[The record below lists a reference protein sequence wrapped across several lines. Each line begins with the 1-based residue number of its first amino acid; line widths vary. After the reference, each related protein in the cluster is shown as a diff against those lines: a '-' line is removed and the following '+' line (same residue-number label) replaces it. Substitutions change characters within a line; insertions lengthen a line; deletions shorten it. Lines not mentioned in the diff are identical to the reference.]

1 MITFVLVKFFV
12 MNKLLYVFLCF
23 SFLFSQNLKAQG
35 LFKKKKSKEET
46 TEKVKENKN
55 SILEKT
61 KNCIKFKGLFN
72 IYQSKDNG
80 KSFIEIDNSQLE
92 SDFIYFSYVEDG
104 VVDAWKFK
112 GGFRGSKI
120 IKLKKFFNKIDIVV
134 ENSSYYFDPK
144 NPLSKSSK
152 SNINEPLIISEEIIA
167 YNDDSTKF
175 LIDADKIFLSE
186 SFQQVKSSYP
196 SGYKGFK
203 LGSLSKSKTRYS
215 SIKNYPENTD
225 VIVDYV
231 YENKYPNKRGS
242 QAITDS
248 RVVTV
253 KIQHSLIN
261 LPKNDYKPRMDDPRI
276 GYFHTQTNDMT
287 SIDQINYKDMIHRW
301 NLEKKNPKQ
310 KLSDPKNPIV
320 WWIENTTPYE
330 FRDIIKE
337 GVESWNLAFESAGFS
352 NAIKVEIQPD
362 DADWDAGDIRYNV
375 LRWTSSP
382 NPPFGGYGPS
392 FVNPRTG
399 EIIGADIMLEW
410 VYITNRIKY
419 DYLYENQDSYN
430 QVESLTDFDDHQCF
444 VSKESQ
450 KQNAFASTCIDLL
463 NLGESMK
470 KEMVRQSLYRLV
482 LHEVGHTLGLS
493 HNFKG
498 STLLTNDE
506 LKNKKVIEEKGLCS
520 SVMEYPAI
528 NISSENDLQGLFYD
542 VTPGPYDHWAIEY
555 GYSVFEEN
563 EEEELNRILSK
574 SIQPSLAFANDADDM
589 RSPGKGVD
597 PNAMINDLSS
607 DPVQHSIEKMDLI
620 NSIMPGLKDKYS
632 FEGESYERFKRS
644 FYSLVSNYFTCLDII
659 SRQIGGVYVDRS
671 FIGQNTKNNPY
682 SVVPLQDQLKAMD
695 ALSKYAFSDEKLVV
709 FEDLVPF
716 LQSQRRGFN
725 FRSSGEDPKILSL
738 VLYGQKKVLSQLL
751 HPNVL
756 TRISNSSFYG
766 NSYNVNKFFRDLT
779 NSIFLDDRSKSV
791 SLTRMNLQVEYV
803 TKLIYILERNSYDNI
818 SKAAVYNSL
827 DWVKNNLSLKYGNQ
841 STKDHRNYLLFL
853 INQVKNKK

>member
-1 MITFVLVKFFV
+1 M
-12 MNKLLYVFLCF
+12 
-23 SFLFSQNLKAQG
+23 
-35 LFKKKKSKEET
+35 
-46 TEKVKENKN
+46 
-55 SILEKT
+55 
-61 KNCIKFKGLFN
+61 
-72 IYQSKDNG
+72 
-80 KSFIEIDNSQLE
+80 
-92 SDFIYFSYVEDG
+92 
-104 VVDAWKFK
+104 
-112 GGFRGSKI
+112 
-120 IKLKKFFNKIDIVV
+120 KKFFNKIDIVV

-196 SGYKGFK
+196 PGYKGFK

-450 KQNAFASTCIDLL
+450 NKTHLHP
-463 NLGESMK
+463 
-470 KEMVRQSLYRLV
+470 LV
-482 LHEVGHTLGLS
+482 L
-493 HNFKG
+493 
-498 STLLTNDE
+498 
-506 LKNKKVIEEKGLCS
+506 IC
-520 SVMEYPAI
+520 
-528 NISSENDLQGLFYD
+528 
-542 VTPGPYDHWAIEY
+542 
-555 GYSVFEEN
+555 
-563 EEEELNRILSK
+563 
-574 SIQPSLAFANDADDM
+574 
-589 RSPGKGVD
+589 
-597 PNAMINDLSS
+597 
-607 DPVQHSIEKMDLI
+607 
-620 NSIMPGLKDKYS
+620 
-632 FEGESYERFKRS
+632 
-644 FYSLVSNYFTCLDII
+644 
-659 SRQIGGVYVDRS
+659 
-671 FIGQNTKNNPY
+671 
-682 SVVPLQDQLKAMD
+682 
-695 ALSKYAFSDEKLVV
+695 
-709 FEDLVPF
+709 
-716 LQSQRRGFN
+716 
-725 FRSSGEDPKILSL
+725 
-738 VLYGQKKVLSQLL
+738 
-751 HPNVL
+751 
-756 TRISNSSFYG
+756 
-766 NSYNVNKFFRDLT
+766 
-779 NSIFLDDRSKSV
+779 
-791 SLTRMNLQVEYV
+791 
-803 TKLIYILERNSYDNI
+803 
-818 SKAAVYNSL
+818 
-827 DWVKNNLSLKYGNQ
+827 
-841 STKDHRNYLLFL
+841 
-853 INQVKNKK
+853 